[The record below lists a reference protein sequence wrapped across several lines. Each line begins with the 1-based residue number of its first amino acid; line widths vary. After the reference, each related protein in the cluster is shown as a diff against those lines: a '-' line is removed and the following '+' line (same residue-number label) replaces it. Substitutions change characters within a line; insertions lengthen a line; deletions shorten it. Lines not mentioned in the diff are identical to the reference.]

1 MADGSLAI
9 STMPPALPADADY
22 DALCEALMASSRGRW
37 FLEEYAKRNR
47 NADTGLV
54 LDAIAR
60 VEAVVRSEQAHQ
72 ANQGVRIELLEM
84 ARTIAQTRADVAEAR
99 PERTASLSTGSGTDV
114 FAAAGRLQEVAW
126 TMRERGLDMAMCD
139 QIADLASAILSATSL
154 RNNPNDG
161 RAQKLA
167 EVLRSLERRIEAML
181 RAAAEPPPS
190 DGSADRIAP
199 ELTPE
204 KPQLSAVELPAEATP
219 PPEPP
224 PPVKQDEPAKAV
236 ALPEAAPKTAA
247 LPEAA
252 PKAAALPEAAPKAAA
267 LPEAALSLAVVSE
280 PAPVKGEPEPTS
292 EQPVFDLDPIA
303 VQPRR
308 PPVAV
313 AAPEPPPP
321 APPPPAAAPAEAEID
336 DFLLAPL
343 PLPGPVPAPVSDKP
357 ADPLAPLRTLSA
369 HELIALFT

>member
-1 MADGSLAI
+1 
-9 STMPPALPADADY
+9 MPPALPADADY
-22 DALCEALMASSRGRW
+22 DALCEALMASARGRW

-72 ANQGVRIELLEM
+72 ASQGVRIELLEM

-99 PERTASLSTGSGTDV
+99 PERSASPSAGSGTDV

-126 TMRERGLDMAMCD
+126 TMREHGLDMAMCD
-139 QIADLASAILSATSL
+139 QISDLSTAILSASSL

-167 EVLRSLERRIEAML
+167 EVLTSLEQRIDAML

-190 DGSADRIAP
+190 DGSADRVAP
-199 ELTPE
+199 EQ
-204 KPQLSAVELPAEATP
+204 PQLSAVALPAEATP
-219 PPEPP
+219 PPMPP
-224 PPVKQDEPAKAV
+224 AMERDEQPAAKV
-236 ALPEAAPKTAA
+236 AA
-247 LPEAA
+247 LPQ
-252 PKAAALPEAAPKAAA
+252 
-267 LPEAALSLAVVSE
+267 AALSLPAAAE
-280 PAPVKGEPEPTS
+280 PAPVKAEPEPTNDR
-292 EQPVFDLDPIA
+292 PVIDLDPIA
-303 VQPRR
+303 LQPRKA
-308 PPVAV
+308 PVAAV
-313 AAPEPPPP
+313 APEPPPAAPPPP
-321 APPPPAAAPAEAEID
+321 APPPAAAASDDAETD

-343 PLPGPVPAPVSDKP
+343 PLPGPSPAPVPDKP

>member
-9 STMPPALPADADY
+9 SPMPPALPADADY

-72 ANQGVRIELLEM
+72 ASQGVRIELLEM
-84 ARTIAQTRADVAEAR
+84 ARTIAQTRADVAEAK
-99 PERTASLSTGSGTDV
+99 PEHSDSPSAESGTDV

-139 QIADLASAILSATSL
+139 QIADLSTAILSASSL
-154 RNNPNDG
+154 RANPNDG

-167 EVLRSLERRIEAML
+167 EVLSSLERRIDAML
-181 RAAAEPPPS
+181 RAAVEPPPS
-190 DGSADRIAP
+190 DGSADRLATAQP
-199 ELTPE
+199 E
-204 KPQLSAVELPAEATP
+204 LSAVALPAEATP
-219 PPEPP
+219 QPVEPDEQP
-224 PPVKQDEPAKAV
+224 AAATATLRPAEPDEQPAAATATPRPAELDEQPV
-236 ALPEAAPKTAA
+236 AATAA

-252 PKAAALPEAAPKAAA
+252 LTLPAAP
-267 LPEAALSLAVVSE
+267 
-280 PAPVKGEPEPTS
+280 EPEPEPVAAEPEPAS
-292 EQPVFDLDPIA
+292 EQPLIDIEPIS
-303 VQPRR
+303 VKPHT
-308 PPVAV
+308 VAV
-313 AAPEPPPP
+313 AAAAPEPPPP
-321 APPPPAAAPAEAEID
+321 AAALEDEETD

-343 PLPGPVPAPVSDKP
+343 PLPGPLPAPVSDKP

>member
-60 VEAVVRSEQAHQ
+60 VEAVVRTEQAHQ
-72 ANQGVRIELLEM
+72 ATQGVRIELLEM
-84 ARTIAQTRADVAEAR
+84 ARTIAQTRADVAEAK
-99 PERTASLSTGSGTDV
+99 PERSASPSAESGTNV

-139 QIADLASAILSATSL
+139 QIADLSTAILSATSL
-154 RNNPNDG
+154 RNNPNDS

-167 EVLRSLERRIEAML
+167 EVLNSLERRIDAML

-190 DGSADRIAP
+190 DGSADRMAP
-199 ELTPE
+199 EQ
-204 KPQLSAVELPAEATP
+204 PQLSALELPAEATP
-219 PPEPP
+219 Q
-224 PPVKQDEPAKAV
+224 PVELDEQPAV
-236 ALPEAAPKTAA
+236 AAATLRQVELDEKPTVATAT
-247 LPEAA
+247 
-252 PKAAALPEAAPKAAA
+252 
-267 LPEAALSLAVVSE
+267 LPEAALSLPV
-280 PAPVKGEPEPTS
+280 APEPESVAAEPQPAS
-292 EQPVFDLDPIA
+292 EQPLIDLEPISVKPHA
-303 VQPRR
+303 APVAAAAPEASPTAP
-308 PPVAV
+308 PPVA
-313 AAPEPPPP
+313 ALDD
-321 APPPPAAAPAEAEID
+321 AENDD

-343 PLPGPVPAPVSDKP
+343 PLPGTTAAPIPDKP
-357 ADPLAPLRTLSA
+357 AADPLAAMRTLSA

>member
-1 MADGSLAI
+1 MTDGSLAI

-22 DALCEALMASSRGRW
+22 DALCEALMASARGRW

-60 VEAVVRSEQAHQ
+60 VEAVVRTEQAHQ
-72 ANQGVRIELLEM
+72 ASQGMRIELLEM
-84 ARTIAQTRADVAEAR
+84 ARTIAQTRADVAEANVAETG
-99 PERTASLSTGSGTDV
+99 PERSPAAASGTDV

-139 QIADLASAILSATSL
+139 QISDLSTAILSASSL
-154 RNNPNDG
+154 RANPNDG

-167 EVLRSLERRIEAML
+167 EVLNSLERRIDAML
-181 RAAAEPPPS
+181 RAASEPPPS
-190 DGSADRIAP
+190 DGSADRISPEIAP
-199 ELTPE
+199 EQPR
-204 KPQLSAVELPAEATP
+204 LSAVALPAEAA
-219 PPEPP
+219 P
-224 PPVKQDEPAKAV
+224 PPVEHQGP
-236 ALPEAAPKTAA
+236 PEQRAAAPAA
-247 LPEAA
+247 E
-252 PKAAALPEAAPKAAA
+252 
-267 LPEAALSLAVVSE
+267 LPEAALSLPAVAE
-280 PAPVKGEPEPTS
+280 PEQVEAEPEPAS
-292 EQPVFDLDPIA
+292 AQPVIDLDPIS
-303 VQPRR
+303 VPS
-308 PPVAV
+308 PTTPMTV

-321 APPPPAAAPAEAEID
+321 APPPAAAADDAETD

-343 PLPGPVPAPVSDKP
+343 PLPGTSSAPVPDKP

>member
-9 STMPPALPADADY
+9 STMPSALPADADY

-47 NADTGLV
+47 NSDTGLV

-72 ANQGVRIELLEM
+72 ASQGMRIELLEM
-84 ARTIAQTRADVAEAR
+84 ARTIAQTRADVAEAK
-99 PERTASLSTGSGTDV
+99 PERTASPSAAAGTDV

-126 TMRERGLDMAMCD
+126 AMREHGLDMAMCD
-139 QIADLASAILSATSL
+139 QIADLSTAILSASSL

-167 EVLRSLERRIEAML
+167 EVLSSLERRIDGML

-190 DGSADRIAP
+190 DGSADRVAP
-199 ELTPE
+199 QQ
-204 KPQLSAVELPAEATP
+204 PQLSAVELPAEAAPQPVELEEQPAATP
-219 PPEPP
+219 
-224 PPVKQDEPAKAV
+224 VLA
-236 ALPEAAPKTAA
+236 TAA
-247 LPEAA
+247 LATS
-252 PKAAALPEAAPKAAA
+252 AAAVPVLATAALASSAAATPAA
-267 LPEAALSLAVVSE
+267 LPEAALSLPPTA
-280 PAPVKGEPEPTS
+280 EPEPVVA
-292 EQPVFDLDPIA
+292 EPEPVSARPMIDLDPIR
-303 VQPRR
+303 VEPRT
-308 PPVAV
+308 PPVA
-313 AAPEPPPP
+313 ARTAEPPPP
-321 APPPPAAAPAEAEID
+321 APPPAAAADDAETD

-343 PLPGPVPAPVSDKP
+343 PLPGTSSAPVPEKP

>member
-1 MADGSLAI
+1 
-9 STMPPALPADADY
+9 MPPALPADADY

-72 ANQGVRIELLEM
+72 ASQGVRIELLEM
-84 ARTIAQTRADVAEAR
+84 ARTIAQTRADVAEAK
-99 PERTASLSTGSGTDV
+99 PERSASASAASGTDV

-126 TMRERGLDMAMCD
+126 AMREHGLDMAMCD
-139 QIADLASAILSATSL
+139 QITDLSTAILSASSL

-167 EVLRSLERRIEAML
+167 EVLNSLEQRIDAML
-181 RAAAEPPPS
+181 RAASEPPPS
-190 DGSADRIAP
+190 DGSADRLAP
-199 ELTPE
+199 EQ
-204 KPQLSAVELPAEATP
+204 PQLGAVELPAEATP
-219 PPEPP
+219 PPMPPPLPPPMPPSMPPPMPPSMEPNEPP
-224 PPVKQDEPAKAV
+224 
-236 ALPEAAPKTAA
+236 AAR
-247 LPEAA
+247 
-252 PKAAALPEAAPKAAA
+252 AAA
-267 LPEAALSLAVVSE
+267 LPEAALSF
-280 PAPVKGEPEPTS
+280 PAGAEPEPVTAEPEQAG
-292 EQPVFDLDPIA
+292 EQPVIDLDPLS
-303 VQPRR
+303 VHPRTT
-308 PPVAV
+308 PAT
-313 AAPEPPPP
+313 AAEDNRPPP
-321 APPPPAAAPAEAEID
+321 APPSPVPPPPAAAPADAEND

-343 PLPGPVPAPVSDKP
+343 PLPGTSSAPGSEKP

>member
-1 MADGSLAI
+1 MTDGSLAI

-22 DALCEALMASSRGRW
+22 DALCEALMASARGRW

-54 LDAIAR
+54 LDAVAR

-72 ANQGVRIELLEM
+72 ASQGMRIELLEM

-99 PERTASLSTGSGTDV
+99 PERSPAAPGTDV
-114 FAAAGRLQEVAW
+114 FAAAGRLQDVAW

-139 QIADLASAILSATSL
+139 QISDLSTAILSASSL

-167 EVLRSLERRIEAML
+167 EVLNSLERRIDAML
-181 RAAAEPPPS
+181 RAASEPPPS

-199 ELTPE
+199 ELAPE
-204 KPQLSAVELPAEATP
+204 QPRLSAVALPAEAA
-219 PPEPP
+219 P
-224 PPVKQDEPAKAV
+224 PPVEPQEQQQEQQQQEQQQQEQQQQEQQQEQHQQQPAA
-236 ALPEAAPKTAA
+236 AAAELPEATLS
-247 LPEAA
+247 LP
-252 PKAAALPEAAPKAAA
+252 AAA
-267 LPEAALSLAVVSE
+267 
-280 PAPVKGEPEPTS
+280 EPEPVKAEPVKPEPAS
-292 EQPVFDLDPIA
+292 ERPMIDLDPIS
-303 VQPRR
+303 VQSRT
-308 PPVAV
+308 ASV
-313 AAPEPPPP
+313 AAAKPEPPP
-321 APPPPAAAPAEAEID
+321 APPPAVAQDDEETD

-343 PLPGPVPAPVSDKP
+343 PLPGTTPTPVSEKP

>member
-1 MADGSLAI
+1 MAEGSLAI
-9 STMPPALPADADY
+9 STMPPALPPDADY
-22 DALCEALMASSRGRW
+22 DALCEALMASARGRW

-72 ANQGVRIELLEM
+72 ASQGVRIELLEM
-84 ARTIAQTRADVAEAR
+84 ARTIAQTRADVAEAKPGR
-99 PERTASLSTGSGTDV
+99 TGSPSAACGTDV

-126 TMRERGLDMAMCD
+126 TMREHGLDMAMCD
-139 QIADLASAILSATSL
+139 QITDLSTAILSASSL

-167 EVLRSLERRIEAML
+167 EVLGSLEQRIDAML

-190 DGSADRIAP
+190 DGSADRVAP
-199 ELTPE
+199 QQ
-204 KPQLSAVELPAEATP
+204 PQLSAVELPAEAA
-219 PPEPP
+219 P
-224 PPVKQDEPAKAV
+224 PPVEPNGQ
-236 ALPEAAPKTAA
+236 
-247 LPEAA
+247 
-252 PKAAALPEAAPKAAA
+252 AAAVAAA
-267 LPEAALSLAVVSE
+267 LPEAALSFPAVAE
-280 PAPVKGEPEPTS
+280 PVEAEPEPAS
-292 EQPVFDLDPIA
+292 EQPVIDLDPIA
-303 VQPRR
+303 LQPRR
-308 PPVAV
+308 APMAA
-313 AAPEPPPP
+313 AAPEPPP
-321 APPPPAAAPAEAEID
+321 APPPAAAPDDAETD

-343 PLPGPVPAPVSDKP
+343 PLPGTSPTPVSDKP

>member
-1 MADGSLAI
+1 MADGSFAI
-9 STMPPALPADADY
+9 STMPPALPPDADY
-22 DALCEALMASSRGRW
+22 DALCEALMASARGRW

-72 ANQGVRIELLEM
+72 ASQGVRIELLEM
-84 ARTIAQTRADVAEAR
+84 ARTIAQTRADVAEAK
-99 PERTASLSTGSGTDV
+99 PERTASPSAACGTDV

-126 TMRERGLDMAMCD
+126 TMREHGLDMAMCD
-139 QIADLASAILSATSL
+139 QITDLSTAILSASSL

-167 EVLRSLERRIEAML
+167 EVLNSLEQRIDAML

-190 DGSADRIAP
+190 DGSADRVAP
-199 ELTPE
+199 QQ
-204 KPQLSAVELPAEATP
+204 PQLSAVELPAEAA
-219 PPEPP
+219 P
-224 PPVKQDEPAKAV
+224 PPVELNEQAAV
-236 ALPEAAPKTAA
+236 
-247 LPEAA
+247 
-252 PKAAALPEAAPKAAA
+252 AAA
-267 LPEAALSLAVVSE
+267 LPEAALSFPAVAE
-280 PAPVKGEPEPTS
+280 PDPVEAEPEPAS
-292 EQPVFDLDPIA
+292 EQPVIDLDPIA
-303 VQPRR
+303 LQPRR
-308 PPVAV
+308 ATM
-313 AAPEPPPP
+313 AATAPEPPP
-321 APPPPAAAPAEAEID
+321 APPPAAAPDDAETD

-343 PLPGPVPAPVSDKP
+343 PLPGTSPTPASDKP

>member
-47 NADTGLV
+47 NSDTGLV

-72 ANQGVRIELLEM
+72 ASQGVRIELLEM
-84 ARTIAQTRADVAEAR
+84 ARTIAQTRADVAETK
-99 PERTASLSTGSGTDV
+99 PERTASPSGASGTDV

-126 TMRERGLDMAMCD
+126 TMREHGLDMAMCD
-139 QIADLASAILSATSL
+139 QISDLSTAILSASSL
-154 RNNPNDG
+154 RNNPNDV

-167 EVLRSLERRIEAML
+167 EVLNSLEQRIDAML

-190 DGSADRIAP
+190 DGSADRVAP
-199 ELTPE
+199 QQ
-204 KPQLSAVELPAEATP
+204 PQLSAVELPAEATP
-219 PPEPP
+219 PPVELNE
-224 PPVKQDEPAKAV
+224 QPAAV
-236 ALPEAAPKTAA
+236 
-247 LPEAA
+247 
-252 PKAAALPEAAPKAAA
+252 AAA
-267 LPEAALSLAVVSE
+267 LPEAALSFPAV
-280 PAPVKGEPEPTS
+280 AGPVEAEPEPAS
-292 EQPVFDLDPIA
+292 EQPLIDLDPIS
-303 VQPRR
+303 VQPR
-308 PPVAV
+308 AASV
-313 AAPEPPPP
+313 AAAKPEPSP
-321 APPPPAAAPAEAEID
+321 APPPAAAPDDAETD

-343 PLPGPVPAPVSDKP
+343 PLPGTSPTSVSDKP
-357 ADPLAPLRTLSA
+357 ADPLAALRTLSA

>member
-1 MADGSLAI
+1 MADGSLAL

-72 ANQGVRIELLEM
+72 ASQGVRIELLEM
-84 ARTIAQTRADVAEAR
+84 ARTIAQTRADVAEAK
-99 PERTASLSTGSGTDV
+99 PERTASPSATSGPDV

-139 QIADLASAILSATSL
+139 QISDLSTAILSASSL
-154 RNNPNDG
+154 RANPNDG

-167 EVLRSLERRIEAML
+167 EVLSSLEQRIDAML
-181 RAAAEPPPS
+181 RAAAAEPPPS
-190 DGSADRIAP
+190 DGSADRVAP
-199 ELTPE
+199 E
-204 KPQLSAVELPAEATP
+204 QRRLSAVELPAEAA
-219 PPEPP
+219 P
-224 PPVKQDEPAKAV
+224 PPVPPSVPAP
-236 ALPEAAPKTAA
+236 ALPPVPPSLEPNEQ
-247 LPEAA
+247 P
-252 PKAAALPEAAPKAAA
+252 AA
-267 LPEAALSLAVVSE
+267 LPEAALSLATVAE
-280 PAPVKGEPEPTS
+280 PEPVRAEPEPTNAR
-292 EQPVFDLDPIA
+292 PVFDLEPIA
-303 VQPRR
+303 VQPE
-308 PPVAV
+308 VTLV
-313 AAPEPPPP
+313 AAAP
-321 APPPPAAAPAEAEID
+321 AQSPRPAPPPAAASNDAETD

-343 PLPGPVPAPVSDKP
+343 PLPGTSTAPVSDKP
-357 ADPLAPLRTLSA
+357 TDPLAPLRTLSA

>member
-22 DALCEALMASSRGRW
+22 DALCEALMASARGRW

-72 ANQGVRIELLEM
+72 ASQGVRIELLEM
-84 ARTIAQTRADVAEAR
+84 ARTIAQTRADVAEAK
-99 PERTASLSTGSGTDV
+99 PERTSPSAASGTDV

-126 TMRERGLDMAMCD
+126 TMREHGLDMTMCD
-139 QIADLASAILSATSL
+139 QISDLSTAILSASSL

-167 EVLRSLERRIEAML
+167 EVLSSLEQRIDAML

-190 DGSADRIAP
+190 DGSADRMAP
-199 ELTPE
+199 QQ
-204 KPQLSAVELPAEATP
+204 PQLSAVELPAEATP
-219 PPEPP
+219 PPVPP
-224 PPVKQDEPAKAV
+224 PMEPNEQ
-236 ALPEAAPKTAA
+236 PAAM
-247 LPEAA
+247 
-252 PKAAALPEAAPKAAA
+252 AAA
-267 LPEAALSLAVVSE
+267 LPEAALSF
-280 PAPVKGEPEPTS
+280 PVAAEPEPVQAEPEPAS
-292 EQPVFDLDPIA
+292 EQPVIDLDPIA
-303 VQPRR
+303 VQPRVA
-308 PPVAV
+308 PVA
-313 AAPEPPPP
+313 AAKSEPPPP
-321 APPPPAAAPAEAEID
+321 APQPAAAPDDAETD

-343 PLPGPVPAPVSDKP
+343 PLPGTSAASAPEKP

>member
-9 STMPPALPADADY
+9 SPMPPALPADADY

-72 ANQGVRIELLEM
+72 ASQGVRIELLEM
-84 ARTIAQTRADVAEAR
+84 ARTIAQTRADVAEAE
-99 PERTASLSTGSGTDV
+99 PERSVSLSAESGTDV

-139 QIADLASAILSATSL
+139 QITDLSTAILSASSL

-167 EVLRSLERRIEAML
+167 EVLTSLERRIDAML

-190 DGSADRIAP
+190 DGSADRMAP
-199 ELTPE
+199 EQ
-204 KPQLSAVELPAEATP
+204 PQLSAVALPAEATP
-219 PPEPP
+219 Q
-224 PPVKQDEPAKAV
+224 PVELDEQP
-236 ALPEAAPKTAA
+236 
-247 LPEAA
+247 
-252 PKAAALPEAAPKAAA
+252 AAAMAT
-267 LPEAALSLAVVSE
+267 LPEAALSF
-280 PAPVKGEPEPTS
+280 PAAAEPEPGAAEPEPAS
-292 EQPVFDLDPIA
+292 EQPLIDLEPIS
-303 VQPRR
+303 VMPRTA
-308 PPVAV
+308 PVAA

-321 APPPPAAAPAEAEID
+321 APPPPAPPQPEAATPDDTDTD

-343 PLPGPVPAPVSDKP
+343 PPPGASPAPVSEKP
-357 ADPLAPLRTLSA
+357 AADPLAAMRTLSA

>member
-1 MADGSLAI
+1 
-9 STMPPALPADADY
+9 MPPALPADADY

-60 VEAVVRSEQAHQ
+60 VEAVVRTEQAHQ
-72 ANQGVRIELLEM
+72 ATQGVRIELLEM
-84 ARTIAQTRADVAEAR
+84 ARTIAQTRADVAEAK
-99 PERTASLSTGSGTDV
+99 PERSASATADSGTDV

-139 QIADLASAILSATSL
+139 QIADLSTAILSASSL

-161 RAQKLA
+161 RALKLA
-167 EVLRSLERRIEAML
+167 EVLSSLERRFDAML

-190 DGSADRIAP
+190 DGAADRVAP
-199 ELTPE
+199 EQPE
-204 KPQLSAVELPAEATP
+204 FSSVAEATP
-219 PPEPP
+219 Q
-224 PPVKQDEPAKAV
+224 PVELVEQP
-236 ALPEAAPKTAA
+236 
-247 LPEAA
+247 
-252 PKAAALPEAAPKAAA
+252 AAAAAA
-267 LPEAALSLAVVSE
+267 LPEAALSF
-280 PAPVKGEPEPTS
+280 PAAAEPEP
-292 EQPVFDLDPIA
+292 EPEPIA
-303 VQPRR
+303 AEPEPASEHHLIDIEPISVKPHTA
-308 PPVAV
+308 PVAA

-321 APPPPAAAPAEAEID
+321 APPPAAALDDAENDD

-343 PLPGPVPAPVSDKP
+343 PLPGTSPAPMSEKP
-357 ADPLAPLRTLSA
+357 ADPLAAMRTLSA

>member
-1 MADGSLAI
+1 ARIARLWISGVGQPSARLRSGPDHADPTLCGSCEAMADGSLAL

-60 VEAVVRSEQAHQ
+60 VGAGVRSEQAHQ
-72 ANQGVRIELLEM
+72 ASQGVRIELLEM
-84 ARTIAQTRADVAEAR
+84 ARTIAQTRADVAEAK
-99 PERTASLSTGSGTDV
+99 PERTASPSATSGTDV

-139 QIADLASAILSATSL
+139 QISDLSTAILSASSL

-167 EVLRSLERRIEAML
+167 EVLTSLERRIDAML

-199 ELTPE
+199 ELAPE
-204 KPQLSAVELPAEATP
+204 LAPEQPLLSAV
-219 PPEPP
+219 
-224 PPVKQDEPAKAV
+224 
-236 ALPEAAPKTAA
+236 AL
-247 LPEAA
+247 
-252 PKAAALPEAAPKAAA
+252 
-267 LPEAALSLAVVSE
+267 
-280 PAPVKGEPEPTS
+280 
-292 EQPVFDLDPIA
+292 
-303 VQPRR
+303 
-308 PPVAV
+308 
-313 AAPEPPPP
+313 
-321 APPPPAAAPAEAEID
+321 
-336 DFLLAPL
+336 
-343 PLPGPVPAPVSDKP
+343 
-357 ADPLAPLRTLSA
+357 
-369 HELIALFT
+369 

>member
-47 NADTGLV
+47 NSDTGLV

-72 ANQGVRIELLEM
+72 ASQGVRIELLEM
-84 ARTIAQTRADVAEAR
+84 ARTIAQTRADVAEAK
-99 PERTASLSTGSGTDV
+99 PEQSAGSSAASGTDV

-126 TMRERGLDMAMCD
+126 TMREHGLDMAMCD
-139 QIADLASAILSATSL
+139 QISDLSTAILSASSL
-154 RNNPNDG
+154 RNNPNDS

-167 EVLRSLERRIEAML
+167 EVLRSLEQRIDAML

-190 DGSADRIAP
+190 DGSADRVAP
-199 ELTPE
+199 EQR
-204 KPQLSAVELPAEATP
+204 QLSAVELPAEATP
-219 PPEPP
+219 PPAEPNE
-224 PPVKQDEPAKAV
+224 QPAAV
-236 ALPEAAPKTAA
+236 
-247 LPEAA
+247 
-252 PKAAALPEAAPKAAA
+252 AAA
-267 LPEAALSLAVVSE
+267 LPEAALSFPAVAE
-280 PAPVKGEPEPTS
+280 PVEAEPEPAG
-292 EQPVFDLDPIA
+292 EQPVIDLEPIA
-303 VQPRR
+303 LQPRR
-308 PPVAV
+308 ASMAA
-313 AAPEPPPP
+313 AAPEPPP
-321 APPPPAAAPAEAEID
+321 APPPAAAPDDAETD

-343 PLPGPVPAPVSDKP
+343 PLPGTSPMPEADKP

-369 HELIALFT
+369 HELIALFS